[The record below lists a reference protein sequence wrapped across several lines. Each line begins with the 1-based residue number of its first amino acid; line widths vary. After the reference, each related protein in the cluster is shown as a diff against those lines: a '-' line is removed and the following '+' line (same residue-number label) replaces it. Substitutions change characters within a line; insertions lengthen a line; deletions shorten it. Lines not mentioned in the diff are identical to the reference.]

1 VSAPPIEER
10 GVSAPIK
17 DRLRDVADEPAL
29 QRMWAGIAGR
39 LSHARPARAD
49 RRPLG
54 LALCALG
61 GAAAVVA
68 ALGFVERD
76 RGPLHLADGLPL
88 AMVTAPPSGAR
99 LSLSDGSSIELGAGA
114 RFEPVESSGST
125 FLAILQRGDAS
136 FDVRPGGP
144 RRWQIECGLATVEVV
159 GTHFRCE
166 RRADAL
172 RVSVQRG
179 VVLVR
184 GERVPDRV
192 RRLSADESLEIAEP
206 APAPPATAPPPA
218 AEALAPSTSS
228 FSLSPPGAERVG
240 VRGSWRELAGRGR
253 HREAFDALGARGLRR
268 ESARLGVADLLALA
282 DVARLS
288 GHPADAVAPLERILS
303 AFTGDPQAPLAAFA
317 LARIDLDE
325 LARPRQAAAA
335 LERALSLGTP
345 QSLREDARARLVEAY
360 GRAGERAAA
369 RRAAEAY
376 AREFPGG
383 RYTAAVDPWLAG
395 ARANAR
401 D

>member
-1 VSAPPIEER
+1 VSAPPIKEQ
-10 GVSAPIK
+10 
-17 DRLRDVADEPAL
+17 LRDVADEPTL
-29 QRMWAGIAGR
+29 QRMWAGIA
-39 LSHARPARAD
+39 ARTSRPPRAD

-61 GAAAVVA
+61 GAAAVAA

-76 RGPLHLADGLPL
+76 RGPLHLADGHPI

-99 LSLSDGSSIELGAGA
+99 LSLSDGSSIELSAGA

-125 FLAILQRGDAS
+125 FLAILQRGDAA

-159 GTHFRCE
+159 GTRFRCE
-166 RRADAL
+166 RRSDAL

-206 APAPPATAPPPA
+206 APAPAAATAAAAEPDSSLSQPGGDRVGERGDHPA
-218 AEALAPSTSS
+218 AAS
-228 FSLSPPGAERVG
+228 V
-240 VRGSWRELAGRGR
+240 SWRELAGRGR
-253 HREAFDALGARGLRR
+253 HREAFDTLGARGLRR

-303 AFTGDPQAPLAAFA
+303 AFAGDPQAPLAAFT

-335 LERALSLGTP
+335 LERALALGTP

-360 GRAGERAAA
+360 GQAGDRAAA

-376 AREFPGG
+376 THEFPAG
-383 RYTAAVDPWLAG
+383 RHAAAVDPWLAG
-395 ARANAR
+395 ARTNAR